1 MTRPP
6 DRNRQ
11 PADPGLSAEG
21 NRQSAGASAEAPGH
35 SPSTTSM
42 PGDLAV
48 ALHELG
54 ERRPDLRCEVQ
65 WHASLP
71 STMDLVAAAGE
82 RGVAAGF
89 TVVAEQQTAGR
100 GRRGHRWSSPPG
112 AGLYFS
118 YLHRPRS
125 SVALVTLA
133 AGVAVREA
141 VRRSCGLAA
150 QLKWPNDLLVRS
162 RKLAGLLA
170 EGAGIGTPGAAI
182 TIGVG
187 LNLQPAAYPPE
198 VEAVATSLAREVAGP
213 VNRGVVLATILE
225 QLHDT
230 LARLDAGGGSDIL
243 QAWRAASPLSV
254 GTVVEWTDATSTH
267 RGHTAG
273 LDESGALLVETAD
286 GLERVIAGELR
297 WTLPD
302 P

>member
-1 MTRPP
+1 
-6 DRNRQ
+6 
-11 PADPGLSAEG
+11 
-21 NRQSAGASAEAPGH
+21 
-35 SPSTTSM
+35 M
-42 PGDLAV
+42 PGDLAR
-48 ALHELG
+48 ALDELR
-54 ERRPDLRCEVQ
+54 ERRPDVRCEAR
-65 WHASLP
+65 WYASLP
-71 STMDLVAAAGE
+71 STMDVVSAAAESGA
-82 RGVAAGF
+82 AAGF
-89 TVVAEQQTAGR
+89 TAIADQQTAGR
-100 GRRGHRWSSPPG
+100 GRRGHLWSSPPG

-118 YLHRPRS
+118 YLHRPRRG
-125 SVALVTLA
+125 VELVTLA

-141 VRRSCGLAA
+141 VRQSCGLEA

-170 EGAGIGTPGAAI
+170 EGARIGTPDAAI

-187 LNLQPAAYPPE
+187 LNLQPAAYPPD
-198 VEAVATSLAREVAGP
+198 VEARATCLAREASEP
-213 VNRGVVLATILE
+213 VDRGVVLAAIIE

-254 GTVVEWTDATSTH
+254 GTFVEWSDATSTH
-267 RGHTAG
+267 RGLTAG
-273 LDESGALLVETAD
+273 LDESGALLIETAN